1 MRSYTTPTEHLDFVQ
16 PCLTLT
22 LDCIR
27 TFTWDKK
34 LESWVKEKGFAGGGG
49 KKPTVTSPREYKHRF
64 REAMERYV
72 LEAPRYVYPWCA
84 NFILFPDADRWRTIR
99 LVAGTCFA

>member
-1 MRSYTTPTEHLDFVQ
+1 MWVSLVRGYITPVGPLFCTTLSDI
-16 PCLTLT
+16 LS

-72 LEAPRYVYPWCA
+72 LEAPRYVCPSCA
-84 NFILFPDADRWRTIR
+84 DFFIFLGLIGGEQID
-99 LVAGTCFA
+99 